1 MLKIIKKIIS
11 ALGYKLIEK
20 KLYKNTKNLEVLNAI
35 NTKDVLRSLYKNKL
49 VNKIVQIGANDGLRF
64 DELRSFI
71 IEFDTKA
78 LLVEPIPEYFL
89 NLKNNYKDQ
98 KNIVLENSAISVDGK
113 QKLMFKVDS
122 KFYELYHDH
131 VYGLSSFEKG
141 HLIKHGVR
149 NKHIISE
156 KIKTINIKDLLNK
169 HNFFD
174 LDLLYVDAEGYDGE
188 IIKEFIK
195 LLETRPILIFEYVH
209 IDYTIFKEV
218 IKLLD
223 QNNYKILKCSENVV
237 AFNKKLTMNL

>member
-20 KLYKNTKNLEVLNAI
+20 KLYKNSINLEILNAI
-35 NTKDVLRSLYKNKL
+35 NTKDVLRNLYKNNL
-49 VNKIVQIGANDGLRF
+49 INKIVQIGANDGLRF

-71 IEFDTKA
+71 IEFNTNA

-98 KNIVLENSAISVDGK
+98 KNVVLENSAISVNEE
-113 QKLMFKVDS
+113 QKIMFKVDS
-122 KFYELYHDH
+122 KFYELYQDH
-131 VYGLSSFEKG
+131 VYGLSSFKKS

-156 KIKTINIKDLLNK
+156 KIKTTSIKDLLNK
-169 HNFFD
+169 YNFSD
-174 LDLLYVDAEGYDGE
+174 LDLLYVDAEGYDGD
-188 IIKEFIK
+188 IIKEFIETVK
-195 LLETRPILIFEYVH
+195 TRPILIFEYVH

-223 QNNYKILKCSENVV
+223 QNHYKILRCSENVV
-237 AFNKKLTMNL
+237 AFNKKLTINL

>member
-1 MLKIIKKIIS
+1 MLKIIKKAIS

-20 KLYKNTKNLEVLNAI
+20 KLYKNSINLEILNAI
-35 NTKDVLRSLYKNKL
+35 NIKDVLRNLYKNNL

-64 DELRSFI
+64 DELRSFL
-71 IEFDTKA
+71 IEFNTKA

-98 KNIVLENSAISVDGK
+98 NNIVLDNSAISVDEE
-113 QKLMFKVDS
+113 QTLMFKVDS
-122 KFYELYHDH
+122 KFYKLYHDH
-131 VYGLSSFEKG
+131 VYGLSSFDKS
-141 HLIKHGVR
+141 HLTKHGVR

-156 KIKTINIKDLLNK
+156 KIKTISIRDLLKK
-169 HNFFD
+169 HNFLD

-195 LLETRPILIFEYVH
+195 TVETRPILIFEYVH
-209 IDYTIFKEV
+209 IDYNIFKDV

-223 QNNYKILKCSENVV
+223 QNNYKILRCSENVV
-237 AFNKKLTMNL
+237 AFNKKFTMNL

>member
-1 MLKIIKKIIS
+1 MLKIIKKVIS

-20 KLYKNTKNLEVLNAI
+20 KLYKNSINLEILNAI
-35 NTKDVLRSLYKNKL
+35 NTKDVLRNLYKNNL

-71 IEFDTKA
+71 IKFNTKA

-98 KNIVLENSAISVDGK
+98 NNIVLENSAISVDEE

-131 VYGLSSFEKG
+131 VYGLSSFEKS
-141 HLIKHGVR
+141 HLIKHGIR

-156 KIKTINIKDLLNK
+156 KIKTISIKDLLKK
-169 HNFFD
+169 HNFLD

-195 LLETRPILIFEYVH
+195 TVETRPILIFEYVH
-209 IDYTIFKEV
+209 IDYNIFKDV

-223 QNNYKILKCSENVV
+223 QSNYKILKCSENVV
-237 AFNKKLTMNL
+237 AFNKKFTMNL

>member
-20 KLYKNTKNLEVLNAI
+20 KLYKNSINLEILNAI
-35 NTKDVLRSLYKNKL
+35 NTKDVLRNLYKSNL

-64 DELRSFI
+64 DELRNFI
-71 IEFDTKA
+71 IEFNTKA

-98 KNIVLENSAISVDGK
+98 NNIVLENSAISVDEE

-131 VYGLSSFEKG
+131 VYGLSSFEKS
-141 HLIKHGVR
+141 HLIKHGIR

-156 KIKTINIKDLLNK
+156 KIKTISIKNLLKK
-169 HNFFD
+169 HNFLD

-195 LLETRPILIFEYVH
+195 TVETRPILIFEYVH
-209 IDYTIFKEV
+209 IDYTIFKDV

-223 QNNYKILKCSENVV
+223 QSNYKILRCCENVV
-237 AFNKKLTMNL
+237 AFNKKFTMNL

>member
-1 MLKIIKKIIS
+1 MFKIIKKVIS
-11 ALGYKLIEK
+11 ALGYKLVAK
-20 KLYKNTKNLEVLNAI
+20 KLYKNSINLEILNAI
-35 NTKDVLRSLYKNKL
+35 NTKDVLRSLYKNNL

-71 IEFDTKA
+71 VEFNTKA

-89 NLKNNYKDQ
+89 NLKNNYKDH
-98 KNIVLENSAISVDGK
+98 KNIVLENSAISVNEE

-122 KFYELYHDH
+122 KFYELYDDH
-131 VYGLSSFEKG
+131 IQFISSFEKS
-141 HLIKHGVR
+141 HLIAHGVR

-156 KIKTINIKDLLNK
+156 KIKTINIKDLLK
-169 HNFFD
+169 RHNFLD
-174 LDLLYVDAEGYDGE
+174 LDLLFVDAEGYDGE

-195 LLETRPILIFEYVH
+195 TVETRPIIIFEYVH
-209 IDYTIFKEV
+209 TDYAIFKEV

-223 QNNYKILKCSENVV
+223 QNNYKILRCCENVV

>member
-1 MLKIIKKIIS
+1 MLKIIKKAIS

-20 KLYKNTKNLEVLNAI
+20 KLYKNSINLEILNAI
-35 NTKDVLRSLYKNKL
+35 NIKDVLRNLYKNNL

-64 DELRSFI
+64 DELRSFL
-71 IEFDTKA
+71 IEFNTKA

-98 KNIVLENSAISVDGK
+98 NNIVLDNSAISVDEE
-113 QKLMFKVDS
+113 QTLMFKVDS
-122 KFYELYHDH
+122 KFYKLYHDH
-131 VYGLSSFEKG
+131 VYGLSSFDKS
-141 HLIKHGVR
+141 HLTKHGVR

-156 KIKTINIKDLLNK
+156 KIKTISIRDLLKK
-169 HNFFD
+169 HNFLD

-195 LLETRPILIFEYVH
+195 TVETRPILIFEYVH
-209 IDYTIFKEV
+209 IDYNIFKDV

-223 QNNYKILKCSENVV
+223 QNNYKILRCSENVV
-237 AFNKKLTMNL
+237 AFNKKFTINL